1 MDGTTFEVM
10 TMEHGP
16 SILQKVSQLYAQM
29 SPSQQRIAD
38 VILRDPESA
47 AFYNVAE
54 MSRKANVS
62 ESTVTRF
69 ATFIG
74 CSGYPA
80 LSRELQEMVRSKL
93 TTGERFQLSR
103 VVESAEQRTVLQFF
117 EDDVQNLTLMM
128 ERIDL
133 EAFGRIV
140 KHLVSARRIGIV
152 CSRSTLSI
160 GLFFE
165 FYLHL
170 LNKDAV
176 LLTGEPRTVDHL
188 HRFGPDDV
196 IVGIGFARYS
206 RFTVDCLDYGKKKG
220 VQVVAITDYPSS
232 PLVRHADE
240 VLYTPTGIA
249 SHMDSLVAPL
259 SAVTA
264 LLRAMTQESSDQA
277 KNVLQELE
285 EVWMNFDIYVE
296 PRK

>member
-1 MDGTTFEVM
+1 
-10 TMEHGP
+10 MEHGP

-38 VILRDPESA
+38 VILRDPEAA

-80 LSRELQEMVRSKL
+80 LSRELQELVRSKL

-103 VVESAEQRTVLQFF
+103 VIESAEQRTVLQYF
-117 EDDVQNLTLMM
+117 EEDVQNLTLMM

-133 EAFGRIV
+133 EAFARIV
-140 KHLVSARRIGIV
+140 KRLVSAQRIGIV

-165 FYLHL
+165 FYLRF
-170 LNKDAV
+170 LNKEAV
-176 LLTGEPRTVDHL
+176 LFTGEPRTVDHL
-188 HRFGPDDV
+188 HRFGSDDV

-206 RFTVDCLDYGKKKG
+206 RFTVDCLAYGKKKG
-220 VQVVAITDYPSS
+220 VQVAAITDYPSS

-259 SAVTA
+259 SVVTA
-264 LLRAMTQESSDQA
+264 LLRAMTQASAEQA
-277 KNVLQELE
+277 KDVLLELE